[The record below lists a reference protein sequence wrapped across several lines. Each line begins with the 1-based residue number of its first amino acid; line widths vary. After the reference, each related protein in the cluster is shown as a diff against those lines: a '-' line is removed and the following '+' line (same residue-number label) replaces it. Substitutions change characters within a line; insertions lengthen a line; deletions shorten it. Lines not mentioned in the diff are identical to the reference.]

1 VIARKGDLCA
11 IELTTSYTMA
21 ATCKVERETVW
32 RLGIV
37 TSATRPGVVRTASYV
52 AIAWLGRDVSAATPR
67 ASGPGV
73 AREVY
78 VDGPRRTVGLGQIV
92 THPAIGCPRDEI
104 LDAAKGLTFDD
115 FAEVREFLARWKP
128 RAGAQARCQA

>member
-1 VIARKGDLCA
+1 MIARKGDLAA
-11 IELTTSYTMA
+11 IELTTSYTLA
-21 ATCKVERETVW
+21 AADKVERETVW
-32 RLGIV
+32 RLGVV
-37 TSATRPGVVRTASYV
+37 TGATRAGVVRTAAYEWQWQRG
-52 AIAWLGRDVSAATPR
+52 AD
-67 ASGPGV
+67 V

-78 VDGPRRTVGLGQIV
+78 AGGPRRTVGLGQIV

-104 LDAAKGLTFDD
+104 LSASKGLTFDD

>member
-1 VIARKGDLCA
+1 MIARKGDLAA
-11 IELTTSYTMA
+11 IELGSSYTLA
-21 ATCKVERETVW
+21 ATYKVERETAW

-37 TSATRPGVVRTASYV
+37 TSATRAGVVRTASYEWQWQRG
-52 AIAWLGRDVSAATPR
+52 AD
-67 ASGPGV
+67 V

-78 VDGPRRTVGLGQIV
+78 AGGPRRTVGLGQIV